1 MIKRLTQFA
10 TLFLIAV
17 STPTLAIAQSNYVMP
32 RAVKLDPIV
41 RRTFSS
47 FYVRSFPGGPIQ
59 RLYTDGFY
67 PIGWS
72 RDGKFAYYSEPV
84 DEECGCYF
92 AELAIVDL
100 RTDKVLWEFKNKPQ
114 DRADAS
120 GAPLPDDMR
129 KLWKRNEKMFVE
141 KLRQHGIVQP
151 VVVRPVSTD
160 RYEIIAGERRWRAA
174 QLAGLVEIPV
184 IVRDVDDKT
193 ALEIAIVENVQR
205 ADLNPLEEALG
216 YEQLIAEHGY
226 TQNDLGEI
234 IGKSRSHVANSL
246 RLLKLPD
253 QVRDMLAAGSLSAG
267 HARALVS
274 TSDPATLARTI
285 VSKGMSVRDAE
296 RLAQNDIKA
305 QNDPRPAGTRKDEKD
320 SDTLALERTL
330 SDALGLDVAINHR
343 GNGGQ
348 VKISYKTLEQ
358 LEEICRLLERR

>member
-1 MIKRLTQFA
+1 MNDDLSKRRLGRGLA
-10 TLFLIAV
+10 ALIGEMDQPTPVEAGRPAV
-17 STPTLAIAQSNYVMP
+17 NPDRLVPIEFISRNPRNPRRYFDETELHDLA
-32 RAVKLDPIV
+32 
-41 RRTFSS
+41 SS
-47 FYVRSFPGGPIQ
+47 I
-59 RLYTDGFY
+59 
-67 PIGWS
+67 
-72 RDGKFAYYSEPV
+72 
-84 DEECGCYF
+84 
-92 AELAIVDL
+92 
-100 RTDKVLWEFKNKPQ
+100 
-114 DRADAS
+114 
-120 GAPLPDDMR
+120 
-129 KLWKRNEKMFVE
+129 
-141 KLRQHGIVQP
+141 RQHGIVQP
-151 VVVRPVSTD
+151 VVARTVSTD

-174 QLAGLVEIPV
+174 QLAGLIEIPV

-253 QVRDMLAAGSLSAG
+253 PVRDMLAAGSLSAG

-274 TSDPATLARTI
+274 TSDPASLARTI

-305 QNDPRPAGTRKDEKD
+305 QNDPRPAGAHRDEKD

-330 SDALGLDVAINHR
+330 SDTLGLDVSINHR

-348 VKISYKTLEQ
+348 VRISYKTLEQ

>member
-1 MIKRLTQFA
+1 MNDDLSKRRLGRGLA
-10 TLFLIAV
+10 ALIGEMDQP
-17 STPTLAIAQSNYVMP
+17 TPVETGKPSVNPDRLVPIEFISRNPRNPRRYFDETELHDLA
-32 RAVKLDPIV
+32 
-41 RRTFSS
+41 SS
-47 FYVRSFPGGPIQ
+47 I
-59 RLYTDGFY
+59 
-67 PIGWS
+67 
-72 RDGKFAYYSEPV
+72 
-84 DEECGCYF
+84 
-92 AELAIVDL
+92 
-100 RTDKVLWEFKNKPQ
+100 
-114 DRADAS
+114 
-120 GAPLPDDMR
+120 
-129 KLWKRNEKMFVE
+129 
-141 KLRQHGIVQP
+141 RQHGIVQP
-151 VVVRPVSTD
+151 VVVRTASTD
-160 RYEIIAGERRWRAA
+160 RFEIIAGERRWRAA
-174 QLAGLVEIPV
+174 QLAGLIEIPV

-253 QVRDMLAAGSLSAG
+253 PVRDMLAAGSLSAG

-305 QNDPRPAGTRKDEKD
+305 QSDPRPAGRKDDKD

-330 SDALGLDVAINHR
+330 SDTLGLDVSINHR